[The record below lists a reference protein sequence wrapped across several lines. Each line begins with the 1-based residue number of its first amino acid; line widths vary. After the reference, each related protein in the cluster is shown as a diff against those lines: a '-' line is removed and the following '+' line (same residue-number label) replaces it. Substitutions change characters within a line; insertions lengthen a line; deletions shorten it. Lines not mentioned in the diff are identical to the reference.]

1 MDTLSSRVQ
10 SFMEAVMS
18 FSLHRVVLP
27 LVAAGAGVCALAA
40 PLAASADEIVVEQAV
55 PGVVV
60 APAMREVVVVAPS
73 APPPVRYEVVPEPR
87 VGYVWDRGH
96 WRWDHDRYVWI
107 AGHWEVERI
116 GMHWAPGHWSQR
128 GPGWVWVRS
137 HWA

>member
-10 SFMEAVMS
+10 SFMEVVMS

-27 LVAAGAGVCALAA
+27 FVVAGAGVCAVAA
-40 PLAASADEIVVEQAV
+40 PLAANAGEIVVARAA

-60 APAMREVVVVAPS
+60 EPALREVVVVAPS
-73 APPPVRYEVVPEPR
+73 APPPVRYEVVPEAR
-87 VGYVWDRGH
+87 AGYVWDRGH
-96 WRWDHDRYVWI
+96 WRWEHGRYVWI
-107 AGHWEVERI
+107 AGHWEVERV

-128 GPGWVWVRS
+128 GPGWVWVRG